1 MTVPSESDRRQLEGP
16 PLTTAERRRIER
28 RDNLRVADLS
38 LPEFRRMV
46 ITSLLGAIV
55 LGLFLWMVRTV
66 IIAGILATIMAV
78 YLRPL
83 YDRINL
89 RIRSRTTAALLTL
102 ALIVVPVLAVMIY
115 SIAEIREVA
124 TYVGAHNDEI
134 AQQIHI
140 AVRRIPGFEN
150 ASVFTPM
157 RRAIAV
163 ASGYGSNVLGALKS
177 TLGGFA
183 VAITIFL
190 FTVFYVFTQRD
201 QIVTYI
207 RSKLPPR
214 YGPLSTTLTANLR
227 GVMYG
232 AIYAT
237 LVTQTVK
244 SIIILL
250 LNLIFGVPLAVVLAV
265 ASFVIGFFP
274 IVGSWSIYVPVAGWL
289 LVFAHNTI
297 GAVVVLLVGFFVNT
311 IFISTYLRPKL
322 AAERSGVLDFYW
334 MLVALITG
342 VYTFGLPGILLGP
355 ILIGLLKGVVDTV
368 STRGL
373 WQRMDD
379 AELLGETEPAHA

>member
-1 MTVPSESDRRQLEGP
+1 MTEGSGDS
-16 PLTTAERRRIER
+16 ERRRVER
-28 RDNLRVADLS
+28 RENQRVADLT
-38 LPEFRRMV
+38 LPEFRRIV
-46 ITSLLGAIV
+46 VTSLLGAIV

-66 IIAGILATIMAV
+66 IIAGILATVMAV

-83 YDRINL
+83 YDRIHA
-89 RIRSRTTAALLTL
+89 RVRSSTIAALLTL
-102 ALIVVPVLAVMIY
+102 ALIVVPVLAVIGY
-115 SIAEIREVA
+115 SVAEIGEVA
-124 TYVGAHNDEI
+124 EYVSAHNDEI
-134 AQQIHI
+134 AQQVHD

-150 ASVFTPM
+150 ATVFGPI
-157 RRAIAV
+157 RKAIAV
-163 ASGYGSNVLGALKS
+163 ASGYGTNLLGLLQS
-177 TLGGFA
+177 TVGAFA
-183 VAITIFL
+183 VAVTIFL
-190 FTVFYVFTQRD
+190 FTAFYIFTQREA
-201 QIVTYI
+201 ITGYI

-214 YGPLSTTLTANLR
+214 YGPLTTTLTANLR

-237 LVTQTVK
+237 LVTQTIK
-244 SIIILL
+244 SVIVLI
-250 LNLIFGVPLAVVLAV
+250 LNLVFGVPLAVVLAV

-289 LVFAHNTI
+289 LIFGHNTT

-322 AAERSGVLDFYW
+322 AAERSGVLNFYW
-334 MLVALITG
+334 MLVGLITG

-379 AELLGETEPAHA
+379 AEMLAEAEGAQA